1 MSTSVPERHPR
12 AELAEDRPRVEPRAV
27 LERKRTPAST
37 MLANPHLQSSSYTR
51 MRTLSRTKVS
61 SPSMYL
67 ALRRILAPSP
77 PHRAASGAH
86 VPTEPHQPTAEERQA
101 IELRR
106 VARRRRRW
114 WWRWT
119 RRRAR
124 RRPILRLAHRREALR
139 TGHVCAHIPRASHH
153 VGHAAE

>member
-77 PHRAASGAH
+77 PHRAESGEH
-86 VPTEPHQPTAEERQA
+86 VPTETHQPTAEERQA
-101 IELRR
+101 IELRPR
-106 VARRRRRW
+106 DRRRTQGGW
-114 WWRWT
+114 
-119 RRRAR
+119 RRAR
-124 RRPILRLAHRREALR
+124 RRGRRLPA
-139 TGHVCAHIPRASHH
+139 
-153 VGHAAE
+153 